1 MAMKIYDDLTQLI
14 GNTPLLNAKKLTK
27 ALKLSAKL
35 LLKIEAFNPG
45 GSVKDRL
52 ALAMIEAA
60 ERIGTLQPGG
70 TIIEPTSGNT
80 GIGLAWV
87 ASIKGYRLILT
98 MPDSMSEER
107 RKLLHALGAEIEL
120 TPGAEGMSGAI
131 QRAQYLKEHTPGAII
146 LQQFN
151 NEVGPQ
157 MHEQTTGQEILRDT
171 DGQVD
176 VFIAGVGT
184 GGTIT
189 GVGRALKKH
198 NPQIQVVAV
207 EPLSSPVLSGGVAAP
222 HQIQGIGAGFI
233 PKIYDA
239 SVVDHIIP
247 IADDDAYRGMQ
258 LLTKH
263 EGLFCGISAGAA
275 LMAAIKTAQ
284 RPEYEGATIVVLLP
298 DTGDRYLS
306 LLV

>member
-1 MAMKIYDDLTQLI
+1 
-14 GNTPLLNAKKLTK
+14 
-27 ALKLSAKL
+27 
-35 LLKIEAFNPG
+35 
-45 GSVKDRL
+45 
-52 ALAMIEAA
+52 
-60 ERIGTLQPGG
+60 
-70 TIIEPTSGNT
+70 
-80 GIGLAWV
+80 
-87 ASIKGYRLILT
+87 
-98 MPDSMSEER
+98 
-107 RKLLHALGAEIEL
+107 
-120 TPGAEGMSGAI
+120 
-131 QRAQYLKEHTPGAII
+131 
-146 LQQFN
+146 
-151 NEVGPQ
+151 

-184 GGTIT
+184 GGTLT

-284 RPEYEGATIVVLLP
+284 RPEYEDATIVVLLP

-306 LLV
+306 LVEYK